1 MGTDAGTFAIGI
13 ASADVPAFGESERA
27 VTARIVRA
35 PASAPITRSAVRG
48 AAFALVIL
56 AALCSSACVGAA
68 TRTGASGSV
77 AEGDFA
83 RHVTRSRARLV
94 ARSLSGRAP
103 AEIAL
108 NLPFERAADPAVPY
122 RGRFLLFHGLND
134 SPAVWHDFADVLVA
148 RGFDVRAP
156 LFAGHGSTP
165 EEMLDVDHGEWLDLA
180 RGLLDGWLDEG
191 DAPLHLGGFS
201 MGGVVATL
209 LALEEPRVSG
219 LLLVSPAYRSSLNRW
234 LRFSGL
240 YARFRPWMFGG
251 MILEDN
257 PIKYNSIPINSG
269 WQFYALTRALARR
282 WRPDDRIDVPALLVV
297 SSEDSVVDVAHTRRL
312 FRHRFTHPASRL
324 ITYAPL
330 VPEDGSPGVGAGFAD
345 IERDAR
351 PREETRDSRHPA
363 LRVLGQSHLSP
374 MSAPSNALF
383 GREGRVLVCNG
394 NAYPVFMACMRA
406 RGHWYGAQH
415 TPSPDGTPVARATWN
430 PDWDHVVERLD
441 EMLAVTKR

>member
-1 MGTDAGTFAIGI
+1 MSGRTGRTGRT
-13 ASADVPAFGESERA
+13 GR
-27 VTARIVRA
+27 RVRA
-35 PASAPITRSAVRG
+35 PTAGSIARSVVRCTASA
-48 AAFALVIL
+48 LVVL

-68 TRTGASGSV
+68 AKGDVV
-77 AEGDFA
+77 AVPSAEDDFV

-94 ARSLSGRAP
+94 ARSLPGRTP

-108 NLPFERAADPAVPY
+108 NLPFERSADPAVPY

-165 EEMLDVDHGEWLDLA
+165 EEMLDVDHTEWLDLA
-180 RGLLDGWLDEG
+180 RGLLGGWFDEG
-191 DAPLHLGGFS
+191 DAPLYLGGFS

-240 YARFRPWMFGG
+240 YARVVDPWMFGG

-297 SSEDSVVDVAHTRRL
+297 SSEDSVVDVAYSRRL
-312 FRHRFTHPASRL
+312 FRHRFTHPTRRL
-324 ITYAPL
+324 ITYAPGI
-330 VPEDGSPGVGAGFAD
+330 PEGGSPGVGPRLAD
-345 IERDAR
+345 IERDAG
-351 PREETRDSRHPA
+351 PREEARDSRHPA
-363 LRVLGQSHLSP
+363 LRVLGQSHLSL

-383 GREGRVLVCNG
+383 GRDGRVLVCNG
-394 NAYPVFMACMRA
+394 NEYPVFMACMRA

-415 TPSPDGTPVARATWN
+415 TPSPDGTPVARTTWN

-441 EMLAVTKR
+441 EMLVAPGR

>member
-1 MGTDAGTFAIGI
+1 MGTVAAVRCAASALVVLATLCSGACAGA
-13 ASADVPAFGESERA
+13 AARADVPAS
-27 VTARIVRA
+27 
-35 PASAPITRSAVRG
+35 SAEDD
-48 AAFALVIL
+48 FAL
-56 AALCSSACVGAA
+56 
-68 TRTGASGSV
+68 
-77 AEGDFA
+77 
-83 RHVTRSRARLV
+83 HVTRSRARLD
-94 ARSLSGRAP
+94 ARSLPGRTP
-103 AEIAL
+103 ADIAL

-165 EEMLDVDHGEWLDLA
+165 EEMLDVDHVEWLDLA
-180 RGLLDGWLDEG
+180 RALLGAWFDEG
-191 DAPLHLGGFS
+191 DAPLYLGGFS

-282 WRPDDRIDVPALLVV
+282 WRPDDRIDVPALLVT

-312 FRHRFTHPASRL
+312 FRQRFTHPARRL
-324 ITYAPL
+324 ITYAPAIG
-330 VPEDGSPGVGAGFAD
+330 EDGSPGVGTPFAD
-345 IERDAR
+345 ARRDAG
-351 PREETRDSRHPA
+351 PHEETRDSRHPS
-363 LRVLGQSHLSP
+363 LRVLGQSHLSL

-383 GREGRVLVCNG
+383 GRDGRVLVCNG
-394 NAYPVFMACMRA
+394 NEYPVFMACMRA

-415 TPSPDGTPVARATWN
+415 TPSPDGTPVARTTWN

-441 EMLAVTKR
+441 EMLAAPKR